1 MLQQLPLNPD
11 LLEKLKE
18 DNNIKDISSSEPL
31 TEDEWTRRLAFGLNR
46 NNIPCIC
53 MAHLRNRDVSTSW
66 SHILPDSVYSG
77 FLTFQGAPDIL
88 LNKID
93 ALAIHKEQDDGDE
106 EQFDNDENSQHS
118 GRIQVGHQM
127 TNLKPKSGSLWYE
140 KIGELVGALHTSL
153 ACRAIKKYLNGENV
167 QSLTAHG
174 LHVHRSHRVYYMSVT
189 LGKSTLL
196 VNVTLL
202 SSGLLN
208 ERIVCSIMKYYNDHR
223 TNVGPS

>member
-1 MLQQLPLNPD
+1 MGSFHKSDSTVCVYYYVHQWHKTYSSMTMSYLATFSKVVQQKDLVKPCADLNHQDQHEAYLPYIYIYEFMMLQQLPLNPD

-93 ALAIHKEQDDGDE
+93 ALATHKEQDDGDE
-106 EQFDNDENSQHS
+106 EQFDNDESSQHS

-127 TNLKPKSGSLWYE
+127 IHHNAS
-140 KIGELVGALHTSL
+140 
-153 ACRAIKKYLNGENV
+153 
-167 QSLTAHG
+167 
-174 LHVHRSHRVYYMSVT
+174 
-189 LGKSTLL
+189 
-196 VNVTLL
+196 
-202 SSGLLN
+202 
-208 ERIVCSIMKYYNDHR
+208 
-223 TNVGPS
+223 